1 MKFLYLILFIAVL
14 SFKVAAQETFNDGN
28 RYFFIGIKLPILAV
42 RDECHSPLIYRGIE
56 PILRAGFVTR
66 RTNEYGEIAVE
77 LGFGDLAPR
86 VKPVTNKV
94 ISNASSSHFAIR
106 TRHAYILDTYKA
118 GEANTYLGFD
128 VSYVFS
134 ARQYNLPSNN
144 LYGYNSSFAIS
155 AFGIFQNNLKDN
167 WLFSYDA
174 HIPLISLVHRP
185 DYMGL
190 PNFSESKNFL
200 GRIFG
205 TSSVVTFNKK
215 IELNH
220 RFTFTNSVNDHHQ
233 RALSYEGQF
242 LAQFVSKP
250 LHSTSGGLSYAEM
263 FKL

>member
-1 MKFLYLILFIAVL
+1 MKCIYLILFIAVL
-14 SFKVAAQETFNDGN
+14 NCKVAAQETFNDGN

-42 RDECHSPLIYRGIE
+42 RDECHSPLIYRGLE
-56 PILRAGFVTR
+56 PTLRAGFITR
-66 RTNEYGEIAVE
+66 RTNEYNEFTIE

-106 TRHAYILDTYKA
+106 SRHAYILDTYKSGA
-118 GEANTYLGFD
+118 ANTYLGVD
-128 VSYVFS
+128 VSYVFG

-167 WLFSYDA
+167 WQFSYDA
-174 HIPLISLVHRP
+174 HIPLISVVHRP

-190 PNFSESKNFL
+190 PNFSDSKNFL
-200 GRIFG
+200 GRVFG
-205 TSSVVTFNKK
+205 TSSLVTLNKK

-220 RFTFTNSVNDHHQ
+220 RLTFTNSVNDHHQ

-250 LHSTSGGLSYAEM
+250 LHSTSGGLGYTEM